1 MKIYARV
8 WAALWWPV
16 LAAAFLAGLV
26 LVPLASFVAF
36 SLIAGVLGGWSV
48 QFDREPFTCALGW
61 VRRAATRALTAALAM
76 GAFACLIAL
85 LGAVAWPLLFLVA
98 ATSPTCLCWGRK
110 RMSGSSPRLM
120 TDRELCEAWRAST
133 HGVRTASAAYQRLGL
148 AALRQTY
155 LDEMERRNS
164 AGLRAWLETSPC
176 ADHDIDQFMVRG
188 IVKTWCATNV
198 GGAAC
203 R

>member
-1 MKIYARV
+1 VKIYARV

-16 LAAAFLAGLV
+16 LAAAFLVGLV

-48 QFDREPFTCALGW
+48 QFDRQPFTCALSW

-85 LGAVAWPLLFLVA
+85 VGAPAWPLVFLVA
-98 ATSPTCLCWGRK
+98 VTSPPGIGWVRA
-110 RMSGSSPRLM
+110 RMSASSPRLM

-133 HGVRTASAAYQRLGL
+133 HGIRTASPAYQQLGL

-164 AGLRAWLETSPC
+164 AGLRAWLETSPR
-176 ADHDIDQFMVRG
+176 ADHHLDQFLMRQPADG
-188 IVKTWCATNV
+188 D
-198 GGAAC
+198 
-203 R
+203 